1 MKYKGY
7 FRQRKTDDLYTVII
21 QTKGS
26 STEKEILL
34 GGTPF
39 TTEMDDSDKIIY
51 IPAKYQTATIEMVT
65 KDYNFDIYSG
75 EAQGTKIE
83 LYKGNQLEWTGY
95 ATPNTYDQGFD
106 SSLETVEINAI
117 DALSTLQYIKF
128 LPPNKNIA
136 SFIDILNY
144 LIGKCNAYKYI
155 YVADNTTISTNP
167 IMNDLYISKNNF
179 FDQDEE
185 KTDKENAWTCQDV
198 LEEICQYLGLTAI
211 ADKDSVYL
219 LDYDAIK
226 HNNNYYYKYS
236 VGSNVGT
243 RVELSYSHTINA
255 DDFSK
260 TGSTITLDNVYNT
273 VKIKAD
279 TNTFDDLLPDPYKTA
294 VNITSSTDSTLV
306 DSADANNGAYGTL
319 VQSQLGDAQKTNM
332 WLFIDRINGDGE
344 SDKSDHQ
351 SVAVKYYNSPHYKL
365 YKYSNDSNHT
375 DITDNV
381 TSLNYTDT
389 KTMYGATVVK
399 MMVMKSDTPY
409 NTIFDSFIVQDGKI
423 YTFNE
428 WKNTNPGNDAII
440 DKWFDKNH
448 ISKVTL
454 SNFIML
460 TNPKQY
466 HISNNDITK
475 YPFVETK
482 LSNSNAFFGGKNAYL
497 LISGSYFYHIW
508 ENHPI
513 HATDTNLDLDEGRFA
528 MDEKDTKLICK
539 LQWGNLYWNGS
550 DWVTT
555 NSTFEL
561 PYMEESDKGKR
572 RADSTM
578 CKDMTFPNKVS
589 WRIGTSEQGYSIK
602 CPTEYLLTDIPTL
615 TIYKPYDPNYHST
628 KSGDNK
634 GQHYPHRVVFL
645 KDLKMEAV
653 IGDPTYSDTQNDD
666 TIYQRV
672 VDENYTKELS
682 EIKFKINTW
691 DNKKPNYSSV
701 AYKDGD
707 NFVYLD
713 TTMNIALN
721 NQEKGTERWD
731 ESKATDG
738 KLRQEEHLIF
748 RIVNQYSTPSIQL
761 SLNLRNDI
769 QIYGLYQSSLDT
781 TKEFIVDKV
790 DKDYQNNS
798 TSVKLIEKK

>member
-21 QTKGS
+21 QTEGG

-39 TTEMDDSDKIIY
+39 TTEMDDSDKTIY
-51 IPAKYQTATIEMVT
+51 TPAKYQTATIEMVT

-75 EAQGTKIE
+75 KAQGTKIE

-106 SSLETVEINAI
+106 SSLETLEINAI

-128 LPPNKNIA
+128 LPSDKNVT

-155 YVADNTTISTNP
+155 YVSDNTTISSNP
-167 IMNDLYISKNNF
+167 IMNDLYISKSNF

-185 KTDKENAWTCQDV
+185 KSDKENAWTCQDV

-236 VGSNVGT
+236 VGDNNGV

-260 TGSTITLDNVYNT
+260 SGSTITLDNVYNT

-279 TNTFDDLLPDPYKTA
+279 TNTFDEVLPDPYKTA
-294 VNITSSTDSTLV
+294 VNITSSTDTALV
-306 DSADANNGAYGTL
+306 NSSDANNGAFGTL

-332 WLFIDRINGDGE
+332 QLFIDRINGDGE

-351 SVAVKYYNSPHYKL
+351 VVAVKYYNSPYYKL

-375 DITDNV
+375 DITDSV

-399 MMVMKSDTPY
+399 MMVTKSDTPY
-409 NTIFDSFIVQDGKI
+409 QALFGKWVVIDGTIYSFND
-423 YTFNE
+423 
-428 WKNTNPGNDAII
+428 WKNTHPSNDVMI

-466 HISNNDITK
+466 HISNDDITK
-475 YPFVETK
+475 YPYVETK
-482 LSNSNAFFGGKNAYL
+482 LSNSSAFFGGKNAYL
-497 LISGSYFYHIW
+497 LISGSYYYHIW

-513 HATDTNLDLDEGRFA
+513 HATETNLDLDEGRFA
-528 MDEKDTKLICK
+528 MDENDTKLICK
-539 LQWGNLYWNGS
+539 LQWGKLYWNGS

-555 NSTFEL
+555 SSTFEL
-561 PYMEESDKGKR
+561 PYMEESDKSKR

-578 CKDMTFPNKVS
+578 CKDTTFTNKVS
-589 WRIGTSEQGYSIK
+589 WRIGTSEQGYSVK

-615 TIYKPYDPNYHST
+615 TIYKPYDPTYHSV

-645 KDLKMEAV
+645 KDLKMKAI
-653 IGDPTYSDTQNDD
+653 IGDPTYSDTQDDD

-672 VDENYTKELS
+672 VDESYTKELS

-701 AYKDGD
+701 AYKQ
-707 NFVYLD
+707 NNNYKYLD
-713 TTMNIALN
+713 TTKNIALN
-721 NQEKGTERWD
+721 NYEKDIERWD
-731 ESKATDG
+731 GSKATDG

-769 QIYGLYQSSLDT
+769 QIYGLYKSSLDT

>member
-39 TTEMDDSDKIIY
+39 TTEMDDSDKTIY
-51 IPAKYQTATIEMVT
+51 TPAKYQTATIEMVT

-83 LYKGNQLEWTGY
+83 LLKDNQIEWTGY

-106 SSLETVEINAI
+106 SSIETIEINAI

-128 LPPNKNIA
+128 LPSDKNIS
-136 SFIDILNY
+136 SFIDILQY

-167 IMNDLYISKNNF
+167 IMNDLYISKSNF

-185 KTDKENAWTCQDV
+185 KSDKENAWTCQDV
-198 LEEICQYLGLTAI
+198 LEEICQYLGVTAI

-243 RVELSYSHTINA
+243 RVELKYSHTINA

-260 TGSTITLDNVYNT
+260 SDSTITLDNVYNT

-279 TNTFDDLLPDPYKTA
+279 TNTFNDVLPDPYKTA
-294 VNITSSTDSTLV
+294 VNITSGTDSALTASE
-306 DSADANNGAYGTL
+306 DPINGAYGTC
-319 VQSQLGDAQKTNM
+319 VKGEFGDSNKENM
-332 WLFIDRINGDGE
+332 WLFIDKISGNGE

-351 SVAVKYYNSPHYKL
+351 AVCVKYYNSPYYKL
-365 YKYSNDSNHT
+365 YKYSNDATHK
-375 DITDNV
+375 DITDSV
-381 TSLNYTDT
+381 KTLSYTDT
-389 KTMYGATVVK
+389 KSMYGATICK
-399 MMVMKSDTPY
+399 MMVNKSDQPY
-409 NTIFDSFIVQDGKI
+409 QKLFGGIYYYDGNF

-428 WKNTNPGNDAII
+428 LKALNPGNDKII
-440 DKWFDKNH
+440 DMWMDKNH
-448 ISKVTL
+448 ISNISL

-460 TNPKQY
+460 TNPSQY
-466 HISNNDITK
+466 HISNDDITK
-475 YPFVETK
+475 YPYVETK
-482 LSNSNAFFGGKNAYL
+482 LTNSSTLFGGKNAYL
-497 LISGSYFYHIW
+497 LISGSYYYHIW
-508 ENHPI
+508 DNHPI

-528 MDEKDTKLICK
+528 MDYNDTKLICK

-550 DWVTT
+550 EWTST
-555 NSTFEL
+555 KSTFEL
-561 PYMEESDKGKR
+561 PYMEEPNKNKR
-572 RADSTM
+572 RADATI
-578 CKDMTFPNKVS
+578 CKDTNFVNNVS
-589 WRIGTSEQGYSIK
+589 WRIGTSEQGYCVK
-602 CPTEYLLTDIPTL
+602 CPTDYLLTDIPTL
-615 TIYKPYDPNYHST
+615 TIYKPYDPNMHST
-628 KSGDNK
+628 KSGNNK

-645 KDLKMEAV
+645 KDLKMKAV
-653 IGDPTYSDTQNDD
+653 IGDPTYSDTQDDD

-701 AYKDGD
+701 AYKDGG
-707 NFVYLD
+707 NFRYLD
-713 TTMNIALN
+713 TTKNISLN
-721 NQEKGTERWD
+721 NQEIGTERWD
-731 ESKATDG
+731 DSKATDG

-769 QIYGLYQSSLDT
+769 QIYGLYKSSLDL

-798 TSVKLIEKK
+798 TNVKLIEKK